1 MAELG
6 LEPKSKEDVTLT
18 DRVQSILYQNHRWL
32 AEEA

>member
-6 LEPKSKEDVTLT
+6 LEPKPKEEVTLT
-18 DRVQSILYQNHRWL
+18 DRVQRILHQSHRWL